1 MKNIRFCMAAL
12 REDVL
17 GFIFKIVQMTI
28 SFIII
33 GFIISGINENYT
45 LSRQIKNIMGN
56 QEIYVLKDNN
66 ANSYYD
72 EIMSDKSYIPK
83 FQELTDAALAI
94 QDRILVMN
102 NVNTVGI
109 DYKQLDVLEVSDSFF
124 EKYEIKGDFDEL
136 AIRNDFILHRYEGDM
151 GSIVKPAILGSG
163 LKGKYQKGGEITDDA
178 GNQYVIYGFVDDKQY
193 YAAPIQGKEMNP
205 LDDVIITPVYIDVND
220 VDSMYFFLYGC
231 QFLVDDISE
240 LDKFM
245 SINNKERI
253 LETYLV
259 SYTKQLEYIGNQ
271 YLNSFVLEGILG
283 ICLFVFAFAG
293 MICTMFQ
300 RIADNAYEY
309 AVNILCGAKL
319 TDIYARIIM
328 EFVMIIMTGVIV
340 TICIFRI
347 SLASLGIVSLA
358 FLCFVIMCLFAK
370 YKIDFESLVENLRSK
385 G

>member
-1 MKNIRFCMAAL
+1 MKNIRFCVAAL

-45 LSRQIKNIMGN
+45 LNRQIKNIMGN
-56 QEIYVLKDNN
+56 KEIYVLKDNN
-66 ANSYYD
+66 ADSYYE
-72 EIMSDKSYIPK
+72 EIMWDESYVPK
-83 FQELTDAALAI
+83 FRKLTDAALAI

-102 NVNTVGI
+102 NVNIVGME
-109 DYKQLDVLEVSDSFF
+109 YKRLNVLEVSGSFF
-124 EKYEIKGDFDEL
+124 EKYEIKGDFDESS
-136 AIRNDFILHRYEGDM
+136 IKNDFILHKCEGGMD
-151 GSIVKPAILGSG
+151 SIVKPAILSNGF
-163 LKGKYQKGGEITDDA
+163 KGKYKKGDEIADDA
-178 GNQYVIYGFVDDKQY
+178 GNQYVVYGFLDDKQY

-205 LDDVIITPVYIDVND
+205 LEDVILTPVYIDVND
-220 VDSMYFFLYGC
+220 VDSMYWFLYGC

-240 LDKFM
+240 LDELM
-245 SINNKERI
+245 GINNKERI
-253 LETYLV
+253 LDTYLV
-259 SYTKQLEYIGNQ
+259 SYTKQLENIGNE

-293 MICTMFQ
+293 MVCTMLQ

-328 EFVMIIMTGVIV
+328 EFVMIIMTGVLV
-340 TICIFRI
+340 AICIFRI
-347 SLASLGIVSLA
+347 SLATLGIVSLA
-358 FLCFVIMCLFAK
+358 FFCFLIMCLFAK
-370 YKIDFESLVENLRSK
+370 YKIDFESLVENLRSR

>member
-1 MKNIRFCMAAL
+1 MAEL
-12 REDVL
+12 
-17 GFIFKIVQMTI
+17 IFVIFRNDEKLEAVRLIFGDRLDFKYI
-28 SFIII
+28 LLY
-33 GFIISGINENYT
+33 ENYM
-45 LSRQIKNIMGN
+45 LSSQIKNIMGN
-56 QEIYVLKDNN
+56 QEIYVLKNNN

-109 DYKQLDVLEVSDSFF
+109 DYKHLDVLEVSDSFF
-124 EKYEIKGDFDEL
+124 EKYEIKDDFT
-136 AIRNDFILHRYEGDM
+136 LHRYEGDM
-151 GSIVKPAILGSG
+151 
-163 LKGKYQKGGEITDDA
+163 
-178 GNQYVIYGFVDDKQY
+178 
-193 YAAPIQGKEMNP
+193 
-205 LDDVIITPVYIDVND
+205 
-220 VDSMYFFLYGC
+220 DSLYFFLYGC

-245 SINNKERI
+245 SINNEERI

-259 SYTKQLEYIGNQ
+259 SYTKQLEYIGNE

-358 FLCFVIMCLFAK
+358 FLCFLIMCLFAK